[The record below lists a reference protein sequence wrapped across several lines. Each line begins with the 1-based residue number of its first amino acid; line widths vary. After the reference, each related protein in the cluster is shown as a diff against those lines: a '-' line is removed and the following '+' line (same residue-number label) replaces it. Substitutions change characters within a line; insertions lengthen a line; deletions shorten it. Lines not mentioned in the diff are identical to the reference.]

1 MERAARG
8 MEWRSSVVA
17 ELACGAAKLGMAVDW
32 RDGGPS
38 YGKWWPE
45 LTREQRRWGS
55 AWEARERV
63 WGTQENREKKRRG
76 EHTGYLFLGA
86 GERDHGREWWI
97 FRPE

>member
-1 MERAARG
+1 M
-8 MEWRSSVVA
+8 A

-63 WGTQENREKKRRG
+63 WGTQENREKKGEESTRG
-76 EHTGYLFLGA
+76 TFFW
-86 GERDHGREWWI
+86 ERGRGITAESGG
-97 FRPE
+97 FPAE